1 MATLALPTVKMTR
14 TEFEAFVESQ
24 PEGYPYYELH
34 DGELIKVSA
43 PSEEHQRIAMTLITY
58 LVLYLANHP
67 LGEWL
72 YERPVHPVNGVSD
85 YIVDVG
91 FYSFTRFPDPKADKA
106 GAAPDI
112 AVEIYSP
119 SNTYGELEN
128 KALDYLES
136 GSRLVWIV
144 YPNRQ
149 QVHVYHPDQRVV
161 RVSPDGVLEGGDVL
175 PGFTINMAEFWAK
188 IK

>member
-1 MATLALPTVKMTR
+1 MDTLAPATVKLTIA
-14 TEFEAFVESQ
+14 EFEAFVESQ

-34 DGELIKVSA
+34 DGDMIEMPVPSDLHADIASLLIQLIGFYLHSQPIGKVLFEREVKPLRA
-43 PSEEHQRIAMTLITY
+43 
-58 LVLYLANHP
+58 AN
-67 LGEWL
+67 
-72 YERPVHPVNGVSD
+72 Y

-91 FYSFTRFPDPKADKA
+91 FYAFAHFPEGKPGGDKRSPTLA
-106 GAAPDI
+106 I
-112 AVEIYSP
+112 EIYSP

-161 RVSPDGVLEGGDVL
+161 RVLPDGVLDGGEVL